1 MGLFADRS
9 GAKGLSDD
17 FENKE
22 AKEILQEI
30 MSQKSQKGPTSIIAE
45 DVIDWAEKN
54 LPASVDVEW
63 ELEKFK
69 DYHRYTNKK
78 PPKDAVAAFRNW
90 LRKASENN
98 HSINEKKLKF
108 GEPGY
113 DHYQNKTNKKSINTC
128 RQTTGF
134 ERFIT
139 GGIRALDKFKRSG
152 LEREVN

>member
-9 GAKGLSDD
+9 GATGLRDD

-63 ELEKFK
+63 ELE
-69 DYHRYTNKK
+69 
-78 PPKDAVAAFRNW
+78 
-90 LRKASENN
+90 
-98 HSINEKKLKF
+98 
-108 GEPGY
+108 
-113 DHYQNKTNKKSINTC
+113 
-128 RQTTGF
+128 
-134 ERFIT
+134 
-139 GGIRALDKFKRSG
+139 
-152 LEREVN
+152 